1 MSTSSATLPHR
12 DASAGSRPDHRPL
25 SAIAAAAGGGVP
37 QARIRRVL
45 ADLAAPLAQLHAQGR
60 VHGAIAMNTV
70 GLDASGKAHL
80 LVPPLEPAADAEGG
94 VRLAGYA
101 AFEQYTDDPERPCGP
116 WTDIYALS
124 AVAHA
129 MLVGAAPPDA
139 LARCV
144 KDTYEPL
151 AGRELGA
158 YDPDFLRAVDRG
170 LSMTPAARAQDMD
183 AFGQAFGLGLMAPS
197 AAVEPPAA
205 EPDAAP
211 ELPPVAA
218 PAVPEAGPRVPL
230 LVMLGVLAAVALAVY
245 LWLRPNLPAP
255 QPADSG
261 VPPAPAPA
269 PAPAQPQAPV
279 PTPPALSD
287 LGAGRPADR
296 ANPPADAPPA
306 AAPQA
311 GGPDVPPPG
320 VPDSAAPPV
329 PTAPAPG
336 APGAEPPADTPPV
349 PGQAPQAA
357 TPPTVPG
364 ATPAPSEAP
373 PPSPAVP
380 APGSATSGPAG
391 TEAPGTPPGAAPPA
405 GPDAAGNAPAG
416 ANPAVPGATAVPGAP
431 GEPAVPEEAPPTT
444 SVAVR
449 VHVQP
454 WGEVLVDGRSRG
466 ISPPLT
472 ELTLS
477 PGRHRVTIRNPAA
490 PDYQTT
496 ISVDPGGSASISHV
510 FE

>member
-1 MSTSSATLPHR
+1 MSASSATLPNR
-12 DASAGSRPDHRPL
+12 DAPAGARPDYRPL

-45 ADLAAPLAQLHAQGR
+45 ADLVAPLAQLHAQGR

-80 LVPPLEPAADAEGG
+80 LVPPLEPAPDAEGG
-94 VRLAGYA
+94 VRIDGYA

-129 MLVGAAPPDA
+129 MLVGAPPPAA

-158 YDPDFLRAVDRG
+158 YDPEFLRAVDRG
-170 LSMTPAARAQDMD
+170 LAMTPAARAQDMD
-183 AFGQAFGLGLMAPS
+183 AFARDAGLGI
-197 AAVEPPAA
+197 AAAPPAA
-205 EPDAAP
+205 PEPVPAEPAPAA

-218 PAVPEAGPRVPL
+218 PAVPESGPRVPL

-245 LWLRPNLPAP
+245 LWLRPGAP
-255 QPADSG
+255 VPQSADRG

-269 PAPAQPQAPV
+269 PAPEAPV
-279 PTPPALSD
+279 PTPPALSE
-287 LGAGRPADR
+287 LGARPANPVVPPANPP
-296 ANPPADAPPA
+296 ANPPADAP
-306 AAPQA
+306 
-311 GGPDVPPPG
+311 
-320 VPDSAAPPV
+320 AAPP
-329 PTAPAPG
+329 PASAPPA
-336 APGAEPPADTPPV
+336 PPAD
-349 PGQAPQAA
+349 APAA
-357 TPPTVPG
+357 TPPAAMAPVPAAPEGG
-364 ATPAPSEAP
+364 APAGTAPNAPDQAPPAPSGVTPPAAP
-373 PPSPAVP
+373 PDAAVPSPGDATGLPGTPPP
-380 APGSATSGPAG
+380 A
-391 TEAPGTPPGAAPPA
+391 APGTPPAGTLPA
-405 GPDAAGNAPAG
+405 GPDATGNAAAG
-416 ANPAVPGATAVPGAP
+416 DQAAVPGT
-431 GEPAVPEEAPPTT
+431 PAEQPPPEETPPPA

-490 PDYQTT
+490 PDYETT
-496 ISVDPGGSASISHV
+496 INVSAGGSAAISHV